1 MKPLN
6 EIVAQNLVEL
16 RKKSGLTQQQLAEN
30 FSYSD
35 KTVSKWELGYAI
47 PSVEVLKS
55 LADYYG
61 VNVDYFL
68 VEHQISAE
76 VEKKNKGKVDNHGL
90 IVGLMDAVILLI
102 VTMVF
107 VWSILNS
114 GTEPYWQVFVWGAS
128 GCLLL
133 TTVFIRRWWKND
145 KVSLLICGSLFI
157 WVLITAFYLQF
168 LTQNVWYIY
177 FIGIPMQLIAFILF
191 KMK

>member
-76 VEKKNKGKVDNHGL
+76 VEKKNKSKVDNHGL

-107 VWSILNS
+107 VWSILNV

-168 LTQNVWYIY
+168 LAQNVWYIY

>member
-76 VEKKNKGKVDNHGL
+76 VEKKNKSKVDNHGL

-114 GTEPYWQVFVWGAS
+114 ETEPYWQVFVWGAS

-145 KVSLLICGSLFI
+145 KLSLLICGSLFI

-168 LTQNVWYIY
+168 LPQNVWYIY

>member
-76 VEKKNKGKVDNHGL
+76 VEKKNKSKVDNHGL

-107 VWSILNS
+107 VWSILNA

>member
-61 VNVDYFL
+61 VSVDYFL

-76 VEKKNKGKVDNHGL
+76 VEKKNKSKVDNHGL

-114 GTEPYWQVFVWGAS
+114 ETEPYWQVFVWGAS

>member
-76 VEKKNKGKVDNHGL
+76 VEKKNKSKVDNHGL
-90 IVGLMDAVILLI
+90 VVGLMDAVILLI

-114 GTEPYWQVFVWGAS
+114 ETEPYWQVFVWGAS

-145 KVSLLICGSLFI
+145 KLSLLICGSLFI

>member
-76 VEKKNKGKVDNHGL
+76 VEKKNKSKVDNHGL

-107 VWSILNS
+107 VWSILNV

>member
-76 VEKKNKGKVDNHGL
+76 VEKKNKSKVDNHGL

-102 VTMVF
+102 VTMIF

-114 GTEPYWQVFVWGAS
+114 ETEPYWQVFVWGAS

-157 WVLITAFYLQF
+157 WILITAFYLQF

>member
-76 VEKKNKGKVDNHGL
+76 VEKKNKSKVDNHGL
-90 IVGLMDAVILLI
+90 VVGLMDAVILLI

-114 GTEPYWQVFVWGAS
+114 GAERYWQVFVWGAS

-145 KVSLLICGSLFI
+145 KLSLLICGSLFI